1 MAMKTKQIY
10 CILLKLLGNFKII
23 PTKRQKMTINFLKA
37 MNAANGI
44 NVKQNEDKIF
54 IVHMMKEYGS
64 IKVRH
69 YFFIFPPPMVENT
82 ATLTNL

>member
-1 MAMKTKQIY
+1 
-10 CILLKLLGNFKII
+10 
-23 PTKRQKMTINFLKA
+23 

-54 IVHMMKEYGS
+54 IVHIMKEYGS

-69 YFFIFPPPMVENT
+69 YFLIFPPPIVENT